1 MDEYIDIL
9 TVRGEPSGE
18 VKLKSEAHR
27 IGLWHASAQIWIVN
41 SKQEV
46 LLQKRTLNKDS
57 YPGLWDISV
66 AGHLSAGDSPGQ
78 AALREIYEEI
88 GLQLKEY
95 QLRFLKR
102 VKRSKVP
109 KEGFL
114 DNEFN
119 YLFATKCDVEIESL
133 TLQKEEVAE
142 VKWISIDIFELQLK
156 NNKKIFVPHGNKY
169 YQYIINE
176 LRSL

>member
-9 TVRGEPSGE
+9 TEEGKLSGE

-27 IGLWHASAQIWIVN
+27 LGLWHESVQVWVIN
-41 SKQEV
+41 SKQQV
-46 LLQKRTLNKDS
+46 LLQKRAYSKDS

-66 AGHLSAGDSPGQ
+66 AGHLSAGDTVIQ
-78 AALREIYEEI
+78 AALREIHEEI
-88 GLQLKEY
+88 GLSLVASQLC
-95 QLRFLKR
+95 FFKR
-102 VKRSKVP
+102 IKKNKIP
-109 KEGFL
+109 KKGFL

-119 YLFATKCDVEIESL
+119 TLFGVKLEVDILRL
-133 TLQKEEVAE
+133 TLQKEEVEE
-142 VKWISIDIFELQLK
+142 VKWLSISNFEEQLK
-156 NNKKIFVPHGNKY
+156 QHSKLFVPHGNEY